1 MNRFNPLK
9 SWTLALALA
18 ITAPAYAGEPVEA
31 GTAASTDR
39 LIVKYRDLSASARP
53 DARAMSLALTAAARR
68 RMSLRPLAISAE
80 GIHVLQLDRCAPVA
94 HVAALAEELQ
104 ASDVRIEYA
113 HPDRSDG
120 LAEGMEMRSACEP
133 PRRSQYAVVQ

>member
-18 ITAPAYAGEPVEA
+18 AAAPAYAGEPAETA
-31 GTAASTDR
+31 TAASTDR
-39 LIVKYRDLSASARP
+39 LVIKYRDLSASARP

-68 RMSLRPLAISAE
+68 RMSLRPLSLSAE
-80 GIHVLQLDRCAPVA
+80 GVHVLQLDRCAPIA
-94 HVAALAEELQ
+94 HVAALADELQ

-113 HPDRSDG
+113 HPDWSDG
-120 LAEGMEMRSACEP
+120 LAESGGTTSACA
-133 PRRSQYAVVQ
+133 PRRNAQYAIVR